1 MFSIYLGALCGAA
14 WAQGEPANDEAANEP
29 KVIEVER
36 TRWRKSPLVQPIIT
50 GQVFTAA
57 DDDFYGALKLGGS
70 LGLGYEQ
77 DGLAGFQ
84 GNTRVQYTHSFGP
97 TMENSHLAVGTFI
110 GPKLGPLTLD
120 VGADY
125 YYDQYYIPNQYEGSF
140 SAMALPIR
148 ALFDIKL
155 VRVEVAAGPIFF
167 LADHQGVRESL
178 TENPIGFGDEF
189 FYMVNADVG
198 FSVLSAGAYFSQ
210 RKTAY
215 GDDNSVGV
223 KLGILSFGGRGSL

>member
-1 MFSIYLGALCGAA
+1 MLSIYLGVLCGAA
-14 WAQGEPANDEAANEP
+14 LAQDETTTKSASPQP

-36 TRWRKSPLVQPIIT
+36 TRWRKSPMLQPIIT
-50 GQVFTAA
+50 GQVFTT

-70 LGLGYEQ
+70 LGLKYEQ
-77 DGLAGFQ
+77 DRMAGMQ
-84 GNTRVQYTHSFGP
+84 GNTRVQYTQSFGP

-125 YYDQYYIPNQYEGSF
+125 YYDHYYIPGQYEGSF
-140 SAMALPIR
+140 SAVALPLR

-155 VRVEVAAGPIFF
+155 VRLEVAAGPIFL
-167 LADHQGVRESL
+167 LADHAGDARAGL
-178 TENPIGFGDEF
+178 NENPIGFGDEL
-189 FYMVNADVG
+189 FYMINADVG

-210 RKTAY
+210 RMTAY
-215 GDDNSVGV
+215 GNDNTVGV
-223 KLGILSFGGRGSL
+223 KLGILSFGGRSSL